1 VAIEVDPLRNAK
13 GPKDVERNVD
23 LLVYWCREIWEQI
36 YSVRQ
41 QCPEEMRKLFQYI
54 RQLVETRYPKEQSTD
69 TNSELPRQSV
79 SAFCFLRF
87 IVPAILHPHLFGLCS
102 GLPDLPVQRSLTL
115 IAKVIQ
121 SLANLN
127 ATVQREEFMRGVK
140 TFLEERLPEM
150 LDYILTV
157 STPGPEESSQPLSEE
172 AHDRSRAV
180 RALHERKQAMIELQR
195 DSIPHE
201 QHFLDV
207 PRHLAIITSATVRQT
222 RNASPPEDPALA
234 DFCNQCRDVER
245 QALRYVSRHAA
256 QRGGGRSPA
265 SRPLTSSEY
274 RLSPPTSHH
283 SPVELPRSLPPTQP
297 RLSSSHSRPMTAPS
311 GAMSDPALHTRTGG
325 RDSQEFPQS
334 GADLSASAELGTAP
348 SNEDESWRVR
358 HPHSISTDSI
368 PNFRDA
374 PPPSGTRSFVEA
386 VGPQNVER
394 KKWFFR
400 NMLNRK

>member
-1 VAIEVDPLRNAK
+1 
-13 GPKDVERNVD
+13 
-23 LLVYWCREIWEQI
+23 
-36 YSVRQ
+36 
-41 QCPEEMRKLFQYI
+41 
-54 RQLVETRYPKEQSTD
+54 
-69 TNSELPRQSV
+69 
-79 SAFCFLRF
+79 
-87 IVPAILHPHLFGLCS
+87 
-102 GLPDLPVQRSLTL
+102 
-115 IAKVIQ
+115 
-121 SLANLN
+121 
-127 ATVQREEFMRGVK
+127 MRGVK

-157 STPGPEESSQPLSEE
+157 STPGPEESSQPPSEE

-180 RALHERKQAMIELQR
+180 RALHERKQAMIELQK
-195 DSIPHE
+195 DAIPHE

-245 QALRYVSRHAA
+245 HALRYVSRHAA
-256 QRGGGRSPA
+256 QRGGGGGRSA
-265 SRPLTSSEY
+265 TRPLTSSEY

-283 SPVELPRSLPPTQP
+283 SPVELPPSLPPTQP
-297 RLSSSHSRPMTAPS
+297 RLSSSRSRPKTAPS
-311 GAMSDPALHTRTGG
+311 GAMSDPALHTRTGS
-325 RDSQEFPQS
+325 RDSREFPQS
-334 GADLSASAELGTAP
+334 GADLSASAEMGTGP
-348 SNEDESWRVR
+348 SNEDDGWRVR

-374 PPPSGTRSFVEA
+374 PSGTKSFVEA